1 MSLAR
6 KLDVEVPILSAVN
19 AVITEGSSPREAIST
34 LLSRELGDERVG

>member
-1 MSLAR
+1 MALAR

-19 AVITEGSSPREAIST
+19 AVITDGRSPREAIAS